1 MPPTRRAFLGTWLLL
16 AALLP
21 AACGGRGDAEAP
33 EAGPE
38 PTVHVADFT
47 FQQLPG
53 DVRVLTGRVVNPTD
67 TPIAHAQ
74 LQVSLFD
81 ADNRRIGSMIIVV
94 DDIPARGE
102 QAFREVID
110 SDEDIRGA
118 RVRSI
123 LVF

>member
-1 MPPTRRAFLGTWLLL
+1 MQPIRRAFLGTWLLL

-21 AACGGRGDAEAP
+21 AACGGRGDAGA
-33 EAGPE
+33 E
-38 PTVHVADFT
+38 PTVHVEDFEYLL
-47 FQQLPG
+47 LPG
-53 DVRVLTGRVVNPTD
+53 EVRVLTGRVVNPTD
-67 TPIAHAQ
+67 EPIAHAQ

-102 QAFREVID
+102 KAFREVID

-123 LVF
+123 LVL

>member
-1 MPPTRRAFLGTWLLL
+1 MQPIRRAFLGTWLLL

-21 AACGGRGDAEAP
+21 AACGGRGDAEAG
-33 EAGPE
+33 AE
-38 PTVHVADFT
+38 PTVHVEDFEYLL
-47 FQQLPG
+47 LPG
-53 DVRVLTGRVVNPTD
+53 EVRVLTGRVVNPTD
-67 TPIAHAQ
+67 EPIAHAQ